1 MGNLSNFVVPWMKD
15 VKPYTT
21 DDVNMA
27 WDHPEF
33 RRMFLNENPYPPSK
47 KVLKAIFDSAKHG
60 NRYPG
65 NGPRLRAE
73 IAEKYQLD
81 PDNVFLGNGSSEIIE
96 MVMKVFVAPGDEVI
110 IPNPTFSLF
119 ESRATIIGGKVIKVD
134 QKEDLQYDTEAI
146 LKAITPRTKVIII
159 CTPNNPTG
167 DFIPDE
173 DLIRILKKGIPTL
186 VDEAYLEYHPEHT
199 SKAPFIRDYPN
210 AIISHTFSKAFGLA
224 GIRIGYCLADK
235 EMIGYF
241 KKMQMPWSVSL
252 MAIAAAYSAWHDGD
266 AFNQKITANNREI
279 EYFFQELN
287 RIDGVKAYH
296 SYGNYILIDITKT
309 GFNPQEVVDSLLKRN
324 VMIKTVKGYK
334 DRKFIR
340 ISTGTEEEN
349 AFCVESLRQILQSK
363 NGR

>member
-1 MGNLSNFVVPWMKD
+1 MGNLSDFVVPWMKD
-15 VKPYTT
+15 VKPYPV
-21 DDVNMA
+21 DDVNIA

-134 QKEDLQYDTEAI
+134 QKEDLQYDTEAM
-146 LKAITPRTKVIII
+146 LKAITSRTKVIII

-173 DLIRILKKGIPTL
+173 DLIRILKKGVPTL
-186 VDEAYLEYHPEHT
+186 VDEAYLEYHPDHT

-235 EMIGYF
+235 EVIGYF
-241 KKMQMPWSVSL
+241 KRMQMPWSVSL

-287 RIDGVKAYH
+287 RIDGVKAHY
-296 SYGNYILIDITKT
+296 SFGNYILIDITET
-309 GFNPQEVVDSLLKRN
+309 GFDPQEVVDSLLKRK

-340 ISTGTEEEN
+340 VSTGTEEEN